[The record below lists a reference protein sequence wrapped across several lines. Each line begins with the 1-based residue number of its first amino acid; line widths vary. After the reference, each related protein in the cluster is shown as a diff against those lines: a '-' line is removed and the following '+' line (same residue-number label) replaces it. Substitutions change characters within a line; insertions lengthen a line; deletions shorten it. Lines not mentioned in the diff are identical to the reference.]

1 MSPFSIGWSSPKIQ
15 RSGAIV
21 GQKNGPTRAIFE
33 KVSRNRRLANET
45 THKKRVSSKIDR
57 RCSRAKL
64 IFFDP
69 FTFSLEKV
77 LFILHKKSVRQSFSL
92 SNSNQRSPFSTLFS
106 STMTASQN
114 HQSTFT
120 TQAMSPAPQSIQPSL
135 PINPPPSNNMANN
148 NNHAVN
154 PPDLQEAKFHPVWE
168 GTENNAIFVPALT
181 NDDEEMEDFDTRHPF
196 SSDQDSKIALG
207 SRQPLFSFDTNIFL
221 QSNGSM
227 PSVILETDT
236 FSISDDESMNE
247 SLPDFPE
254 VDEREYQ
261 P

>member
-1 MSPFSIGWSSPKIQ
+1 
-15 RSGAIV
+15 
-21 GQKNGPTRAIFE
+21 
-33 KVSRNRRLANET
+33 
-45 THKKRVSSKIDR
+45 
-57 RCSRAKL
+57 
-64 IFFDP
+64 
-69 FTFSLEKV
+69 
-77 LFILHKKSVRQSFSL
+77 
-92 SNSNQRSPFSTLFS
+92 
-106 STMTASQN
+106 
-114 HQSTFT
+114 
-120 TQAMSPAPQSIQPSL
+120 
-135 PINPPPSNNMANN
+135 MANN